1 MDYQLQRQKHTP
13 MRTNIICIILL
24 LSAANL
30 GMAQQVNK
38 GKQGRFLITNATIH
52 TVTNGI
58 INGDIL
64 IDGST
69 IVNVGEDLN
78 DDSAIVIDGTDR
90 RVYPGFIDSGCKVG
104 LAEIGAVSLTQ
115 DHNELGTFTPHMEA
129 LTAVNPSSVHIP
141 ITRVNGVTT
150 AFTVPGGGLFP
161 GKGALIH
168 MYGYTPESMS
178 AGFQGHIL
186 SWPSSGRKHRWD
198 KRSDDDIKK
207 DQEKAQKKL
216 NDFWQ
221 SVSAYAK
228 MDNPDGYKPQLSTLS
243 EVANGKAKLLVEVNK
258 KEDILNAIKWVNDKE
273 INAIFTGVAEGWRV
287 ADSLAKYDIPVIT
300 GPILDNPSRDSDR
313 YDAPYTNAGK
323 MQKAGVLVA
332 IRTNESDNVRNLP
345 FNAAFAANYG
355 LGLEEAIKAI
365 TINPAKIFGVDDQIG
380 SIETGKLANFFI
392 CDGDPFEMKT
402 RISHVFING
411 FNIPV
416 ESRQTYLYDEFLDR
430 DSGTKIKD

>member
-1 MDYQLQRQKHTP
+1 
-13 MRTNIICIILL
+13 
-24 LSAANL
+24 
-30 GMAQQVNK
+30 
-38 GKQGRFLITNATIH
+38 
-52 TVTNGI
+52 
-58 INGDIL
+58 
-64 IDGST
+64 
-69 IVNVGEDLN
+69 
-78 DDSAIVIDGTDR
+78 
-90 RVYPGFIDSGCKVG
+90 
-104 LAEIGAVSLTQ
+104 
-115 DHNELGTFTPHMEA
+115 
-129 LTAVNPSSVHIP
+129 
-141 ITRVNGVTT
+141 
-150 AFTVPGGGLFP
+150 
-161 GKGALIH
+161 
-168 MYGYTPESMS
+168 
-178 AGFQGHIL
+178 
-186 SWPSSGRKHRWD
+186 
-198 KRSDDDIKK
+198 
-207 DQEKAQKKL
+207 
-216 NDFWQ
+216 
-221 SVSAYAK
+221 